1 MTFRL
6 ALALSLL
13 LFGLPSLAR
22 SGAPAPE
29 LRLNQLQFVG
39 SHNSYK
45 QAQSWGWATVL
56 RWLNE
61 DAARAL
67 DYEHLPLAEQLDLG
81 LRVLE
86 LDVFYDAASGT
97 FPVGHV
103 QLMDMNSHCS
113 PLHECLAQLRAW
125 SDAHRDHLPLLI
137 MFNAKDQPI
146 PRLPTP
152 TRFDEAAFE
161 ALDGVLEAGLG
172 DRLLRP
178 GAVGPGAWPT
188 VAESRGQVLLLL
200 DEGAPK
206 RDLYD
211 TGAPRPLFMHLPESD
226 SRAAIFV
233 INDPLAEGE
242 RIRHLVAQGYLV
254 RTRADADTEE
264 ARSNDTRRREAAFA
278 SGAQAISTD
287 YYIPSKRFESNYVV
301 RLPSVARCNPVSAP
315 GPCALEA
322 FSDPVALVDAAEVA
336 PGLRTHLR
344 YAGSE
349 NFLGR
354 PVTGYEAPRCLLTV
368 QAAEAL
374 GKAQALAEGEGLGL
388 LVYDCYRP
396 QRAVD
401 DFVAWVG
408 SSEPEPTKA
417 TYYPEV
423 DRHTLIEQGYIADRS
438 GHSRAST
445 VDLTLVHGAT
455 GEPLDMGTPWD
466 FFDERSHTDNPS
478 VSPVAK
484 ANRQLLKGF
493 MEAAGFRPY
502 YAEWWHFTFDDEP
515 LPNTYLDEVVR

>member
-1 MTFRL
+1 M
-6 ALALSLL
+6 AES
-13 LFGLPSLAR
+13 
-22 SGAPAPE
+22 E

-56 RWLNE
+56 GWLNE
-61 DAARAL
+61 DAAKAL
-67 DYEHLPLAEQLDLG
+67 DYEHLSLAAQLDLG

-86 LDVFYDAASGT
+86 LDVFYDPASGT

-113 PLHECLAQLRAW
+113 PLRECLAQIRAW

-152 TRFDEAAFE
+152 TPFDSAAFG
-161 ALDGVLEAGLG
+161 ALDAVLEAGLG

-178 GAVGPGAWPT
+178 GVVGPGAWPT

-206 RDLYD
+206 RDFYD
-211 TGAPRPLFMHLPESD
+211 TGEPRPLFMHLPESD
-226 SRAAIFV
+226 PRAAIFV

-264 ARSNDTRRREAAFA
+264 ARNNDTRRREAAFA

-388 LVYDCYRP
+388 GLLVYDCYRP

-423 DRHTLIEQGYIADRS
+423 HRHTLIEQGYIADRS

-502 YAEWWHFTFDDEP
+502 YAEWWHFTLDNEP

>member
-67 DYEHLPLAEQLDLG
+67 DYEHLPLGEQLDLG

-125 SDAHRDHLPLLI
+125 SDAHQDHLPLLI

-152 TRFDEAAFE
+152 TPFDKAAFE

-211 TGAPRPLFMHLPESD
+211 TGAPRPLFMLLPESD
-226 SRAAIFV
+226 PRAAIFV

-336 PGLRTHLR
+336 PGLRMHLR

-374 GKAQALAEGEGLGL
+374 GKAQALADGEGLGL

-423 DRHTLIEQGYIADRS
+423 ERRTLIEQGYIADRS

-502 YAEWWHFTFDDEP
+502 YAEWWHFTLDNEP

>member
-67 DYEHLPLAEQLDLG
+67 DYEHLPLGEQLDLG

-152 TRFDEAAFE
+152 TPFDNAAFE

-336 PGLRTHLR
+336 PGLRMHLR

-354 PVTGYEAPRCLLTV
+354 PVTGYEAPRCLLTA

-423 DRHTLIEQGYIADRS
+423 ERRTLIEQGYIADRS

-502 YAEWWHFTFDDEP
+502 YAEWWHFTLDNEP

>member
-67 DYEHLPLAEQLDLG
+67 DYEHLPLGEQLDLG

-125 SDAHRDHLPLLI
+125 SDAHQDHLPLLI

-152 TRFDEAAFE
+152 TPFDKAAFE

-264 ARSNDTRRREAAFA
+264 ARRNDTRRRDAAFA

-287 YYIPSKRFESNYVV
+287 YYVPSTRFESNYVFV
-301 RLPSVARCNPVSAP
+301 FPRLRAAIRC
-315 GPCALEA
+315 
-322 FSDPVALVDAAEVA
+322 
-336 PGLRTHLR
+336 R
-344 YAGSE
+344 
-349 NFLGR
+349 R
-354 PVTGYEAPRCLLTV
+354 PVPAHWRPFLIPSLWWMPRRWRRGCARTCV
-368 QAAEAL
+368 TPAA
-374 GKAQALAEGEGLGL
+374 KT
-388 LVYDCYRP
+388 
-396 QRAVD
+396 
-401 DFVAWVG
+401 
-408 SSEPEPTKA
+408 SSG
-417 TYYPEV
+417 
-423 DRHTLIEQGYIADRS
+423 DR
-438 GHSRAST
+438 
-445 VDLTLVHGAT
+445 
-455 GEPLDMGTPWD
+455 
-466 FFDERSHTDNPS
+466 
-478 VSPVAK
+478 
-484 ANRQLLKGF
+484 
-493 MEAAGFRPY
+493 
-502 YAEWWHFTFDDEP
+502 
-515 LPNTYLDEVVR
+515 

>member
-45 QAQSWGWATVL
+45 QAQSWGWAMVL

-67 DYEHLPLAEQLDLG
+67 DYEHLPLAEQLNLG

-113 PLHECLAQLRAW
+113 PLHECLAQLQAW
-125 SDAHRDHLPLLI
+125 SNAHPDHLPLLI

-152 TRFDEAAFE
+152 TPFDEAAFE

-226 SRAAIFV
+226 PRAAIFV

-264 ARSNDTRRREAAFA
+264 ARRNDTRRRDAAFA

-287 YYIPSKRFESNYVV
+287 YYVPSTRFDSEYVV

-336 PGLRTHLR
+336 PGLRAHLR
-344 YAGSE
+344 YAGRE

-455 GEPLDMGTPWD
+455 GEPLEMGTPWD

-478 VSPVAK
+478 ISPVAK

-502 YAEWWHFTFDDEP
+502 YAEWWHFTLDDEP

>member
-1 MTFRL
+1 MTVRL

-13 LFGLPSLAR
+13 LFGLPSSAR
-22 SGAPAPE
+22 TGAPAPE

-56 RWLNE
+56 GWLNE
-61 DAARAL
+61 DAAKAL
-67 DYEHLPLAEQLDLG
+67 DYEHLPLAAQLDLG

-86 LDVFYDAASGT
+86 LDVFYDPASGT

-113 PLHECLAQLRAW
+113 PLRECLSQIRAW

-152 TRFDEAAFE
+152 TPFDAAAFE
-161 ALDGVLEAGLG
+161 ALDAVLEAGLG

-178 GAVGPGAWPT
+178 GVVGPGAWPT

-211 TGAPRPLFMHLPESD
+211 TGENRPLFMHLSESD
-226 SRAAIFV
+226 PRAAILV

-242 RIRHLVAQGYLV
+242 RIRRLVAQGYLV
-254 RTRADADTEE
+254 RTRADADTQE

-287 YYIPSKRFESNYVV
+287 YYVPSTRFDSDYVV

-322 FSDPVALVDAAEVA
+322 FSAPVALVDAAEAA

-354 PVTGYEAPRCLLTV
+354 PVTGYEAPRCLLTA

-374 GKAQALAEGEGLGL
+374 AKAQALAEGEGLGL
-388 LVYDCYRP
+388 LMYDCYRP

-408 SSEPEPTKA
+408 SNEPEPTKA
-417 TYYPEV
+417 AYYPEV
-423 DRHTLIEQGYIADRS
+423 ERRTLIEQGYIADRS

-445 VDLTLVHGAT
+445 VDLTLVDGAT

-502 YAEWWHFTFDDEP
+502 YAEWWHFTLDDEP
-515 LPNTYLDEVVR
+515 LPQTYLDEVVR

>member
-1 MTFRL
+1 MVGRL
-6 ALALSLL
+6 GLLAALV
-13 LFGLPSLAR
+13 LACAA
-22 SGAPAPE
+22 SVAIAESE

-56 RWLNE
+56 GWLNE
-61 DAARAL
+61 DAAKAL
-67 DYEHLPLAEQLDLG
+67 DYEHLSLAEQLDLG

-86 LDVFYDAASGT
+86 LDVFYDPESGT

-113 PLHECLAQLRAW
+113 PLRECLAQIRAW
-125 SDAHRDHLPLLI
+125 SDAHREHLPLLI

-152 TRFDEAAFE
+152 TPFDTAAFG
-161 ALDGVLEAGLG
+161 ALDAVLEAGLG

-178 GAVGPGAWPT
+178 GVVGPGAWPT

-200 DEGAPK
+200 DEGPPK

-211 TGAPRPLFMHLPESD
+211 TGEPRPLFMHLPETD
-226 SRAAIFV
+226 PRAAIFV
-233 INDPLAEGE
+233 INDPLAEGD
-242 RIRHLVAQGYLV
+242 RIRRLVAQGYLV
-254 RTRADADTEE
+254 RTRADADTQE
-264 ARSNDTRRREAAFA
+264 ARRNDTRRREAAFA

-287 YYIPSKRFESNYVV
+287 YYVPSTRFDSEYVV

-322 FSDPVALVDAAEVA
+322 FSDPVVLVDAVELV

-354 PVTGYEAPRCLLTV
+354 PVTGYDAPRCLLTAP
-368 QAAEAL
+368 AAEAL
-374 GKAQALAEGEGLGL
+374 AKAQALAKGEGLGL
-388 LVYDCYRP
+388 LMYDCYRP

-423 DRHTLIEQGYIADRS
+423 ERRTLIEQGYIADRS

-445 VDLTLVHGAT
+445 VDLTLVDGAT
-455 GEPLDMGTPWD
+455 GEPLAMGTPWD

-502 YAEWWHFTFDDEP
+502 YAEWWHFTLDDEP
-515 LPNTYLDEVVR
+515 LPNTYLDERVR

>member
-1 MTFRL
+1 M
-6 ALALSLL
+6 AES
-13 LFGLPSLAR
+13 
-22 SGAPAPE
+22 E

-56 RWLNE
+56 GWLNE
-61 DAARAL
+61 DAAKAL
-67 DYEHLPLAEQLDLG
+67 DYEHLSLAAQLDLG

-86 LDVFYDAASGT
+86 LDVFYDPASGT

-103 QLMDMNSHCS
+103 QLVDMNSHCS
-113 PLHECLAQLRAW
+113 PLHECLAQLQAW
-125 SDAHRDHLPLLI
+125 SNAHPDHLPLLI

-152 TRFDEAAFE
+152 TPFDTAAFG
-161 ALDGVLEAGLG
+161 ALDAVLEAGLG

-178 GAVGPGAWPT
+178 GVVGPGAWPT

-200 DEGAPK
+200 DEGPPK

-211 TGAPRPLFMHLPESD
+211 TGEPRPLFMHLPESD
-226 SRAAIFV
+226 PRAAILV
-233 INDPLAEGE
+233 INDPLAEGD
-242 RIRHLVAQGYLV
+242 RIRRLVAQGYLV
-254 RTRADADTEE
+254 RTRADADTQE
-264 ARSNDTRRREAAFA
+264 ARRNDTRRREAAFA

-287 YYIPSKRFESNYVV
+287 YYVPSTRFDSEYVV

-322 FSDPVALVDAAEVA
+322 FSDPVVLVDAAELV

-354 PVTGYEAPRCLLTV
+354 PVTGYEAPRCLLTA

-374 GKAQALAEGEGLGL
+374 GKAQALAKGEGLGL
-388 LVYDCYRP
+388 LMYDCYRP

-423 DRHTLIEQGYIADRS
+423 ERRTLIEQGYIADRS

-445 VDLTLVHGAT
+445 VDLTLVDGAT
-455 GEPLDMGTPWD
+455 GEPLAMGTPWD

-478 VSPVAK
+478 VSPAAK

-502 YAEWWHFTFDDEP
+502 YAEWWHFTLDDEP

>member
-1 MTFRL
+1 MSFRL

-67 DYEHLPLAEQLDLG
+67 DYEHLPLGEQLDLG

-113 PLHECLAQLRAW
+113 RLHECLAQLQAW

-152 TRFDEAAFE
+152 TPFDEAAFE

-211 TGAPRPLFMHLPESD
+211 TGAPRPLFMLLPESD
-226 SRAAIFV
+226 PRAAIFV

-336 PGLRTHLR
+336 PGLRMHLR

-374 GKAQALAEGEGLGL
+374 GNAQALADGEGLGL

-478 VSPVAK
+478 ISPVAE

-502 YAEWWHFTFDDEP
+502 YAEWWHFTLDDEP

>member
-1 MTFRL
+1 MVGPRRL
-6 ALALSLL
+6 SWLGALALT
-13 LFGLPSLAR
+13 LAA
-22 SGAPAPE
+22 SIASAEPH

-67 DYEHLPLAEQLDLG
+67 DYEHLPLEAQLDLG

-86 LDVFYDAASGT
+86 LDVFFDPETGT

-113 PLHECLAQLRAW
+113 PLRDCLAKVRAW
-125 SDAHRDHLPLLI
+125 SDAHPRHLPLWI

-146 PRLPTP
+146 DRLPTP
-152 TRFDEAAFE
+152 TPFDRAAFE
-161 ALDGVLEAGLG
+161 ALDAVLEAGLG

-178 GAVGPGAWPT
+178 GMMGPGAWPT
-188 VAESRGQVLLLL
+188 VAESRGKVLLLL

-226 SRAAIFV
+226 PRAAIFV
-233 INDPLAEGE
+233 INDPVAEGA
-242 RIRHLVAQGYLV
+242 RIRRLVAAGYLV
-254 RTRADADTEE
+254 RTRADADTLE
-264 ARSNDTRRREAAFA
+264 ARRNDTRRREAAFA
-278 SGAQAISTD
+278 SGAQAVSTD
-287 YYIPSKRFESNYVV
+287 YYVPSTRFDSDYLV

-322 FSDPVALVDAAEVA
+322 FSAPVVLVDAAEAV

-344 YAGSE
+344 YAGSQ

-374 GKAQALAEGEGLGL
+374 GSAQALAAAEGLGL
-388 LVYDCYRP
+388 LMYDCYRP

-423 DRHTLIEQGYIADRS
+423 ARPTLIERGYIADRS

-445 VDLTLVHGAT
+445 VDLTLVDAST
-455 GEPLDMGTPWD
+455 GEPLEMGTPWD

-478 VSPVAK
+478 VSSVAR

-502 YAEWWHFTFDDEP
+502 YAEWWHFTLDDEP
-515 LPNTYLDEVVR
+515 LPNSYLDEVVR